1 VGIGIGWASPAS
13 GSTPHSMGSRGR
25 RAAVLGGTPAPANY
39 AYTKCRI
46 CRGAKRPTYP
56 GKRPPTPGAGL
67 SAVTGDNGAVA
78 DDGVLR
84 LLTLNALFKG
94 DVRPRMAAIGEVL
107 RQRPYDVV
115 CLQEVMSP
123 ASARLLARLAAAYP
137 HRLYSGAALVKGGLV
152 LLSRWPI
159 ERGRFVQYPFTRP
172 VRPELLMRKG
182 AQVTVLATPAGRV
195 AVLNTHLSANRDDD
209 WSAQNRYSAVARAEL
224 ASLGA
229 ALAALPARLPAVVTG
244 DLNLPRNSALL
255 AGFCAE
261 AGLRDAMA
269 GDTRPTYRP
278 TPGWPDPPAFDHVLL
293 RGMTAECRLTLED
306 DTVTLGD
313 GREVYLSDHFG
324 VEADL
329 RVDPQPG

>member
-1 VGIGIGWASPAS
+1 MVP
-13 GSTPHSMGSRGR
+13 
-25 RAAVLGGTPAPANY
+25 
-39 AYTKCRI
+39 
-46 CRGAKRPTYP
+46 
-56 GKRPPTPGAGL
+56 
-67 SAVTGDNGAVA
+67 VTV
-78 DDGVLR
+78 R

-94 DVRPRMAAIGEVL
+94 DVRPRLAAIAAHLEAAE
-107 RQRPYDVV
+107 YDVV
-115 CLQEVMSP
+115 CLQEVMAP
-123 ASARLLARLAAAYP
+123 AHARLLARLAPRYG
-137 HRLYSGAALVKGGLV
+137 HWRYHGRILVKGGLL
-152 LLSRWPI
+152 LLSRRPL
-159 ERGRFVQYPFTRP
+159 RDARFVRFPVTRP
-172 VRPELLMRKG
+172 ARPELLMRKG
-182 AQVTVLATPAGRV
+182 AQVAVVDTPGGPLAV
-195 AVLNTHLSANRDDD
+195 VNTHLSANRDDD
-209 WSAQNRYSAVARAEL
+209 WSPQNRYSAVARAEL